1 MAAMNLNLPITTPIY
16 IDGPKLRSLISYPSL
31 LKHLQTTLP
40 VISTKIES
48 PIRHNHSVNQ
58 SSSLLLMPSWSQSDS
73 FQYIGVKIV
82 TTFPENSTRN
92 LPGVHA
98 SYLLFDSITGK
109 PLSIMDGSELTHWR
123 TSCVSGLASKNL
135 SRNDVEVLVMMGAGS
150 LAEYLIKAHLCVRPS
165 LKRVI
170 IWNRNGEKAVN
181 LVKKLQEEGISG
193 VGFEYGECVEEIVK
207 VGDVISCATSSG
219 NPIVKGVQL
228 KEGVHLDLVGSFT
241 PLMRECDDEAIK
253 RGKVFVD
260 NEAALVEAGELVGA
274 FSRGVIAKEE
284 ISGSLIDLITGKK
297 NGRNGENEIT
307 VFKSVG
313 SAVVDIVSAQLVYES
328 YLEKNN
334 F

>member
-1 MAAMNLNLPITTPIY
+1 MASMNLNLPIITPIY
-16 IDGPKLRSLISYPSL
+16 IDGSKLRSLISYPSL
-31 LKHLQTTLP
+31 LNHLQTTLP
-40 VISTKIES
+40 AISTKIES

-73 FQYIGVKIV
+73 FKYIGVKIV
-82 TTFPENSTRN
+82 TTFPENSSRN

-123 TSCVSGLASKNL
+123 TSCVSGLASKYL
-135 SRNDVEVLVMMGAGS
+135 SRNDVEVLVMIGAGS

-165 LKRVI
+165 LNRVI

-193 VGFEYGECVEEIVK
+193 VGFEYGECVEEIIK

-219 NPIVKGVQL
+219 NPIVKGVEL

-260 NEAALVEAGELVGA
+260 NEAALVEAGEFVGA

-284 ISGSLIDLITGKK
+284 IRGSLIDLITGKK
-297 NGRNGENEIT
+297 NGRNGDNEIT

-313 SAVVDIVSAQLVYES
+313 SAVVDIVSAQLVYET
-328 YLEKNN
+328 YLEKSNL
-334 F
+334 